1 MNFLRCLKP
10 TFAAFTLAEV
20 LITLGVI
27 GIVAAMTLPAV
38 ITKYRKQATVTSL
51 KKFYTVMSQAIE
63 QSALDNGSPEYWS
76 IASVKAGE
84 TYADYADTEQFFNLY
99 LKKYLK
105 VLTYCGEKSGCWA
118 EQEAQPNGIKRADGL
133 NSLKGTV
140 KFILNDGYAVT
151 LLGSGSKT
159 ILVYVDLNGKK
170 KPNRRGIDIFE
181 FRIDPNNSAKIF
193 FHPYKPNGQGTLDL
207 KNIECTP
214 SVGYRCAAKIMSDGW
229 KISDDYP
236 WF

>member
-1 MNFLRCLKP
+1 MS
-10 TFAAFTLAEV
+10 EV
-20 LITLGVI
+20 LITLGII

-38 ITKYRKQATVTSL
+38 ITKYRKQTTVTSL

-63 QSALDNGSPEYWS
+63 HSALANGSPEYWS
-76 IASVKAGE
+76 LAPVKTGE
-84 TYADYADTEQFFNLY
+84 TYSDYADTEQFFNLY

-118 EQEAQPNGIKRADGL
+118 ENESQPNGINPASSL

-140 KFILNDGYAVT
+140 KFVLNDGYAVT
-151 LLGSGSKT
+151 LLGSST
-159 ILVYVDLNGKK
+159 YVIVYVDLNGMK

-181 FRIDPNNSAKIF
+181 FRIDLYNSNRIF
-193 FHPYKPNGQGTLDL
+193 FHPYLPNFGGSLTLND
-207 KNIECTP
+207 IVCTP
-214 SVGYRCAAKIMSDGW
+214 TNGYRCAAKIISDGW